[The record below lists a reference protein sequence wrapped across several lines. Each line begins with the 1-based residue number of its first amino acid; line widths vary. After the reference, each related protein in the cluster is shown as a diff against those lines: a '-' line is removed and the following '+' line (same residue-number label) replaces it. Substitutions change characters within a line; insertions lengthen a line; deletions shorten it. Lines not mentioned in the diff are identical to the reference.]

1 MTWRL
6 LVVVKLPVAYG
17 GCPTVGGCRHPG
29 LLANM
34 QPAQAWSSLVWRSC
48 RLAFQNGSFGTAE
61 QAVSAPETV
70 LVAGSHGW
78 LCNVLPAS
86 RLRAHGAVR
95 AINIKMLTAVSGRR
109 QWQALPRVMLVGGV
123 RYSAAC
129 VFTFCELHNKTWMNS
144 FFQVVTVVNRGQA
157 PLLLSWAC
165 GHGSSGHDLRC
176 RGPVWLAQAFVGL
189 PQLNVPG
196 KLLAR
201 I

>member
-1 MTWRL
+1 MRRFEVGKCNVGYRMTGRL

-34 QPAQAWSSLVWRSC
+34 QPAQARASLVWRSC
-48 RLAFQNGSFGTAE
+48 RLAFQNCSFGTAG

-95 AINIKMLTAVSGRR
+95 AINIKMLTAVSCLR

-129 VFTFCELHNKTWMNS
+129 VFTFFELHNKTWMNA
-144 FFQVVTVVNRGQA
+144 FFSISYGCQPEAGSLAAVMG
-157 PLLLSWAC
+157 LWAWQQ
-165 GHGSSGHDLRC
+165 R
-176 RGPVWLAQAFVGL
+176 P
-189 PQLNVPG
+189 
-196 KLLAR
+196 
-201 I
+201 